1 MEDKNYST
9 SILESYIEV
18 EKYNQQITEKLFNF
32 TTKCS
37 ELEELSEHKYEIQK
51 TIELN
56 KIYFQGYVLDSDICN
71 YIKDNTSNNY
81 SISDL
86 KNYMTMWEQ
95 NSNEDLTS
103 YHMALELY
111 ELADSIED
119 LIDTKVEYEMK
130 KLYELTSVIGEIENA
145 NGNEY
150 ETIYNRIKGELTS
163 NYLNLN
169 LMDDNA
175 FGICIQML
183 NDIFNYFMSG
193 YIDIPDEY
201 LHSN

>member
-9 SILESYIEV
+9 SILEAYIEV

-95 NSNEDLTS
+95 NSNEDLIS

-150 ETIYNRIKGELTS
+150 EIIYNRIKGELTS

>member
-150 ETIYNRIKGELTS
+150 EIIYNRIKGELTS